1 MKRILILGLA
11 LLLPIGA
18 SAQTTTALVYREGG
32 AVVDSAGNLVV
43 IEEGRSATGVTV
55 TGMRHSFYARVTVQH
70 PESSGNTQT
79 VSYDADVRVIGAG
92 DSAIYAIATVYTVS
106 ASTVTAASSL
116 IAIKAGQSLPAALSG
131 FPTLALTSDVD
142 ARVGPSDYI
151 ALVTEPASQSTTAT
165 TATTRTATVV
175 HFNGTSFETVSS
187 GTLP

>member
-1 MKRILILGLA
+1 MKKILVYGLA

-18 SAQTTTALVYREGG
+18 SAQTTTAPVYREGG

-55 TGMRHSFYARVTVQH
+55 TGMRHSFYTPVTRVTVQH
-70 PESSGNTQT
+70 PGSSSNTQT

-106 ASTVTAASSL
+106 GSTVTAASSL

-131 FPTLALTSDVD
+131 FP
-142 ARVGPSDYI
+142 
-151 ALVTEPASQSTTAT
+151 
-165 TATTRTATVV
+165 
-175 HFNGTSFETVSS
+175 
-187 GTLP
+187 